1 MKKLNGMKR
10 GFSSLENKKLNDL
23 KSITGGSGSSY
34 SIKCNLVNSEGCTDT
49 DYYNDDGSYKTRG
62 WLCAGPSPMSTDI
75 N

>member
-1 MKKLNGMKR
+1 MKKLTGMKR
-10 GFSSLENKKLNDL
+10 NFSSLENKKLNDL

-62 WLCAGPSPMSTDI
+62 WLCVGAAQISNDL